1 MRWVHDTSTSG
12 SLAPKSLRCRVW
24 SAVCVDVRAI
34 HPAPLAATK
43 SRASRLQMVREAR
56 EKMPEGVKKNEIV
69 ADSPGGVAAAAS
81 IETAE
86 VAIKSGA

>member
-1 MRWVHDTSTSG
+1 
-12 SLAPKSLRCRVW
+12 
-24 SAVCVDVRAI
+24 
-34 HPAPLAATK
+34 
-43 SRASRLQMVREAR
+43 MVRQAW

-69 ADSPGGVAAAAS
+69 ADHNEANHALKSPEKRGCRAS